1 MHEETYGW
9 NLEMQMRVAAQRL
22 RILELPVG
30 QKRRVGGRSKVS
42 GNWPATLRASWVLA
56 STFLRLAL
64 AVPAP
69 PSAERRERGS

>member
-1 MHEETYGW
+1 
-9 NLEMQMRVAAQRL
+9 MRVAARRL

-56 STFLRLAL
+56 STFVRLAL
-64 AVPAP
+64 TVTAP
-69 PSAERRERGS
+69 RGVSPGERPSP